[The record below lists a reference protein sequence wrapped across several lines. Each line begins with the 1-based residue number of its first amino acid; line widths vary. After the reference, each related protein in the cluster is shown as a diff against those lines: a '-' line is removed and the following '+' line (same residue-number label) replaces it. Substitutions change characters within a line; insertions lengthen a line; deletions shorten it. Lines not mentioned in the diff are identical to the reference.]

1 MYNRLFTCE
10 RPKKKFFIQNNFQ
23 NDSLFKTIFQ
33 SGRST
38 EHAILQL
45 ANRIHESFENN
56 LYNSGVFVD
65 LGTDFH
71 IVKDYLRYETI
82 NSQNVLSGAH
92 VKNIFI

>member
-1 MYNRLFTCE
+1 MRSPRKN
-10 RPKKKFFIQNNFQ
+10 
-23 NDSLFKTIFQ
+23 SLFKTIFQ
-33 SGRST
+33 YGRST

-56 LYNSGVFVD
+56 LYTSGVFVD
-65 LGTDFH
+65 LGKAFH

-82 NSQNVLSGAH
+82 NCQNVLSGAH